1 MNCAE
6 SQDLLLDF
14 AYGELEPA
22 RAAEVEAHVAGC
34 AACRAEK
41 AQLDQARKMVA
52 PLRELEEPS
61 EKFDEP
67 ILRAARAEAGMQA
80 DGTPG
85 PVVEVTASVKPLG
98 LQAAR
103 LDPHARVHGDARKP
117 RWWKRPAAVAGSAA
131 AAAAVAAVVSVSVT
145 KQQRQLA
152 HEEVAPI
159 TVRAPQPVVPQALD
173 DALKKNAKEDAT
185 GDASA
190 AAGGHARAVQPP
202 PPSASA
208 APAQEAEPKKMLR
221 HLMPPEQRP
230 ASPAKEAPRPD
241 ARKDKVVER
250 DTARAEQQAPA
261 GAPSMAAPPV
271 APSAAR
277 ARASAAPPPAPAAS
291 APTSDGA
298 LGASARPAS
307 SAGPTASA
315 DDVRPVADAATS
327 PPAATLGGAAGG
339 KMSAQRKPETAVR
352 SADQVEEDASA
363 ARRAG
368 DYARA
373 AVLYKDAAA
382 MRKDSTPD
390 RAAWDMAHAVECLAA
405 GGNVPDAIAARKE
418 LLRTFPDQQGPRAA
432 ADAALRSVPLP
443 RDENGAAPK

>member
-34 AACRAEK
+34 ATCRAEK

-145 KQQRQLA
+145 RQQRQLA

-173 DALKKNAKEDAT
+173 DALKKNAKEDTT

-202 PPSASA
+202 PPSAST

-221 HLMPPEQRP
+221 HLTPPEQRP

-241 ARKDKVVER
+241 ARKDKLAER
-250 DTARAEQQAPA
+250 DIGRADQQAPA
-261 GAPSMAAPPV
+261 RVPS
-271 APSAAR
+271 
-277 ARASAAPPPAPAAS
+277 
-291 APTSDGA
+291 T
-298 LGASARPAS
+298 AS
-307 SAGPTASA
+307 SAGPTALA

-339 KMSAQRKPETAVR
+339 KMSAQRKPEMGVR